1 MNKPL
6 RYSRIEWRRRAAIIA
21 FAIFAFVSY
30 IVLIS
35 LSLYHA
41 RERELETVL
50 TQQTSLAKVLVSQ
63 ADATLKKI
71 DTVLLSV
78 QQKLSETP
86 ADLRPA
92 PSVMNQILASH
103 LALIGESQSLRV
115 ADAQGRFIYDASGV
129 LHSATISDR
138 EYFSHNRDDPN
149 GELVISEPLFARI
162 THNWVV
168 TVSRRINDDRG
179 EFAGLIQAAVR
190 AEFFENFYASL
201 NLGKPYSVTLV
212 DEKLRMLARF
222 PATQEQLGKPIM
234 SPLLRDF
241 IASGASD
248 TQYTTISVVDN
259 VERSYMVRKVG
270 PYPLYLIIGHTKS
283 DQLSAWYQQLGW
295 SIVGIVVLGGVLLGW
310 IVVWLRSYDSALALA
325 GRMTSAYE
333 ITLQRMRHL
342 AGHDPL
348 TDLPNRALLEERMA
362 AALAE
367 TKGRRADLVLMFI
380 DLDHFKDINDTLGH
394 GVGDKL
400 LVQVAER
407 LRQSLTDQDTI
418 SRQGGDEFAVLLR
431 GYASLTRVAE
441 VAQRLIDE
449 LDPPFVVNEH
459 ELRVTASIGIS
470 VYPQDGPDIVT
481 LLKNADT
488 AMYQAKAEG
497 GRGFHFFTEEMN
509 ARVLNRVT
517 LDKNLHS
524 ALLNQEF
531 ILHYQPQ
538 VDGASGQI
546 TGVEAL
552 IRWHHP
558 QQGEISPAQFIPAAE
573 ESGIINGIGD
583 WVLNQACLQARRW
596 LDLGMP
602 ELTMA
607 VNISAVQL
615 RQPDFV
621 AKVMAALC
629 RHGLPAEYLELEI
642 TESALIRDTQ
652 RIVRILNE
660 LRKQGVRLSV
670 DDFGTGYSSLAYL
683 KNLPFD
689 KIKIDQSFIRGI
701 PERED
706 DTAITEVII
715 GIAKSLK
722 MELIAEGVET
732 KEQYDFLLQ
741 HHCQQMQGY
750 FFGKP
755 VPAAEIEQRL
765 LQSVEANPGQ

>member
-6 RYSRIEWRRRAAIIA
+6 RYSRTEWRRRAAIIA
-21 FAIFAFVSY
+21 FAVFAFVSY

-50 TQQTSLAKVLVSQ
+50 TQQTSLVKVLESQ

-78 QQKLSETP
+78 QQKLTGTP
-86 ADLRPA
+86 ANLRPA

-138 EYFSHNRDDPN
+138 KYFLRNRADPN
-149 GELVISEPLFARI
+149 GELIISEPLFARI

-168 TVSRRINDDRG
+168 TVSRRINDDKG
-179 EFAGLIQAAVR
+179 GFAGLIQAAVR
-190 AEFFENFYASL
+190 AEFFENFYESL
-201 NLGKPYSVTLV
+201 NLGKSYSVTLV
-212 DEKLRMLARF
+212 DGKSRMLARF
-222 PATQEQLGKPIM
+222 PAKEDQLGKPIK

-241 IASGASD
+241 MASGAND
-248 TQYTTISVVDN
+248 TQYTTISAVDN

-283 DQLSAWYQQLGW
+283 DQLSAWHQQLVW

-310 IVVWLRSYDSALALA
+310 IIVWLRSYDSALALA

-333 ITLQRMRHL
+333 VTLQRMRHL

-362 AALAE
+362 TALAD

-394 GVGDKL
+394 AVGDKL

-407 LRQSLTDQDTI
+407 LRQGLTDQDTI

-431 GYASLTRVAE
+431 GYANLTQVAE
-441 VAQRLIDE
+441 TAQRLIE
-449 LDPPFVVNEH
+449 QLDPPFEVNEH

-497 GRGFHFFTEEMN
+497 GRAFHFFTEEMN

-524 ALLNQEF
+524 ALEYQEF
-531 ILHYQPQ
+531 VLLYQPQ

-558 QQGEISPAQFIPAAE
+558 QQGDISPAQFIPAAE

-583 WVLNQACLQARRW
+583 WVLNQACFQTRRW
-596 LDLGMP
+596 LDLGLP

-621 AKVMAALC
+621 DKVMATLC
-629 RHGLPAEYLELEI
+629 QYGLPAEYLELEI

-706 DTAITEVII
+706 DAAITEVII

-732 KEQYDFLLQ
+732 KEQSAFLLQ
-741 HHCQQMQGY
+741 HHCQQMQGF

-755 VPAAEIEQRL
+755 MPAAEIEQRL
-765 LQSVEANPGQ
+765 RQSVEACPVQ